1 MEQPKIKQQ
10 SVSQLC
16 PICAEAT
23 THMVTLFGWEMAV
36 SVRCRCAREEAERE
50 QAAMEKAQADM
61 RLRDLRR
68 SCFLGSSY
76 AAHTFAADDRHDPKL
91 SDAMRRYV
99 GEWEQIKVEN
109 LGLLLYGP
117 VGSGKT
123 FYAAAIAN
131 ALMEEKGIRSLMT
144 NFSTV
149 IMKIQ
154 GMYSGKLE
162 YLEHIS
168 RTPLL
173 ILDDLGAERQSEFM
187 LEQVYTIVDARY
199 RIRLPLI
206 VTTNL
211 DINEI
216 KYPKDLTYSRIYD
229 RILSMCHAVKVDGP
243 SRRRQALIST
253 YAQRNALLG
262 LEQ

>member
-1 MEQPKIKQQ
+1 M
-10 SVSQLC
+10 
-16 PICAEAT
+16 
-23 THMVTLFGWEMAV
+23 
-36 SVRCRCAREEAERE
+36 
-50 QAAMEKAQADM
+50 
-61 RLRDLRR
+61 
-68 SCFLGSSY
+68 
-76 AAHTFAADDRHDPKL
+76 
-91 SDAMRRYV
+91 
-99 GEWEQIKVEN
+99 
-109 LGLLLYGP
+109 GLLLYGP

-123 FYAAAIAN
+123 FYAAAIVN
-131 ALMEEKGIRSLMT
+131 ALMAEKGVRSLMT

-149 IMKIQ
+149 IMKMQ

-162 YLEHIS
+162 YLEGITK
-168 RTPLL
+168 TPLL

-199 RIRLPLI
+199 RVRLPLV

-229 RILSMCHAVKVDGP
+229 RILAMCHAVKVDGP
-243 SRRRQALIST
+243 SRRRQALIGT

-262 LEQ
+262 LGQ